1 MKPIPSTTNGWIL
14 GFSRDWHCTSFKR
27 NCCLK
32 ISIIQF
38 LNSSDEETLDKIFK
52 EVDKDGNNEL
62 SNDEVGQLCTM
73 FGEKHTD
80 KAIEESIKEADTDG
94 DGLVNVDEFK
104 AQILS
109 RSVWSL
115 KKS

>member
-1 MKPIPSTTNGWIL
+1 M
-14 GFSRDWHCTSFKR
+14 
-27 NCCLK
+27 
-32 ISIIQF
+32 
-38 LNSSDEETLDKIFK
+38 DKIFK

-62 SNDEVGQLCTM
+62 SNDEVGQLCTR
-73 FGEKHTD
+73 FGETHTD

-94 DGLVNVDEFK
+94 DGAVNVEEFK

-115 KKS
+115 KKWGK

>member
-1 MKPIPSTTNGWIL
+1 M
-14 GFSRDWHCTSFKR
+14 
-27 NCCLK
+27 
-32 ISIIQF
+32 
-38 LNSSDEETLDKIFK
+38 DKIFK